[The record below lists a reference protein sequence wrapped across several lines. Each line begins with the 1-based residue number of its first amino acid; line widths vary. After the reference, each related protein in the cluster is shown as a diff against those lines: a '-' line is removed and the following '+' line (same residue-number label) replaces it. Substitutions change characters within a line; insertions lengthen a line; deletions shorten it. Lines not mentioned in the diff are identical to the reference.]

1 MYNEIEERNIFL
13 QERRNVMKKF
23 LILLLICL
31 ISLSLVA
38 CDTPPIETNTDTD
51 TNTTDVP
58 TENDYIK
65 TSLSFK
71 KEEEETYYTKIKYCF
86 GEYLGHDLPYNACK
100 NPYYKVVKSYE
111 IFCNLFSD
119 AESLDEEVFEEN
131 YILLIYK
138 ACEDEAYEIGFNNFE
153 MGELDCASID
163 YTRYYSS
170 TFPIS
175 DCASWH
181 INVLLLPNTTYCY
194 ENNFRQ
200 LNINKSIIN
209 TYSYSKELFDK
220 FTLYD
225 NEALIFTSQEQYNA
239 FREKYNP
246 EYYGPLIKKDSIYIA
261 FKSPKNVIAFESI
274 APYNNK
280 LTIEAHT
287 TEKAVEG
294 ITVIEIPRE
303 EFTDE
308 IPSNVSLEIQYKIHS
323 KNNNDLSVTEEE
335 WLNAFDFV
343 LNESTNITEE
353 IHLSYTKSNNEKYYG
368 ICKCLNTETKRAEIS
383 EDFQYYYDY
392 ENNCYYEAKNG
403 IWIKHNGDLINDS
416 AFSFFNYSPIKYAYG
431 SAQYNEGSQLYTINE
446 YGKYTDI
453 KVKISDGKLVYISFS
468 EPSAWREN
476 SKDTFKIYYS
486 NFGTT
491 EIILPKE
498 GSNAPTGLVAI
509 NRAEK
514 VTINLDS
521 HHSYMDKVEE
531 ENEDKTKHY
540 AGYICINQNGNEY
553 IAYAPN
559 VYSYYTAITYN
570 EKSDL
575 SELYSKIR
583 QIEYKYFNDSPEYTK
598 IDIIEIGNIITIY
611 FPDFNSYFECQE
623 YMLDNLSQIEA
634 VKSIDV
640 GYIEAQD
647 TNTKN
652 FDTYETIWL
661 STDRFEYDYLCS
673 SYENLNYVTI
683 PDSITKET
691 FNEYYV
697 FVVNSYDYRNK
708 VSDAKLVGNTVYLT
722 NNRYYTPNTLEDAID
737 RSCSFVVLVPKAELG
752 DLPEI
757 VTVKTLLVH
766 IIEE

>member
-1 MYNEIEERNIFL
+1 
-13 QERRNVMKKF
+13 MKKF
-23 LILLLICL
+23 LILLLICI
-31 ISLSLVA
+31 ISLSLFA
-38 CDTPPIETNTDTD
+38 CDTPPTDT
-51 TNTTDVP
+51 TTDTETADLP
-58 TENDYIK
+58 TENNYIK
-65 TSLSFK
+65 ASLAS
-71 KEEEETYYTKIKYCF
+71 KEETEEFYYTKIFYRF
-86 GEYLGHDLPYNACK
+86 GEYLGHDLPYNAYK

-111 IFCNLFSD
+111 SFCELFSNG
-119 AESLDEEVFEEN
+119 ENLDEEVFEEN
-131 YILLIYK
+131 YILLIYM
-138 ACEDEAYEIGFNNFE
+138 ACEGEAYEIGFNNFE
-153 MGELDCASID
+153 MGELDFASID

-170 TFPIS
+170 AFPIS

-225 NEALIFTSQEQYNA
+225 NEALIFASQEQYDT
-239 FREKYNP
+239 FREKYDS
-246 EYYGPLIKKDSIYIA
+246 EYYGSLVKKNSIYIA
-261 FKSPKNVIAFESI
+261 FKSPRYAIAFENVTLD
-274 APYNNK
+274 NNK
-280 LTIEAHT
+280 LTIKVHT
-287 TEKAVEG
+287 TEKALDD

-335 WLNAFDFV
+335 WLNAFDF
-343 LNESTNITEE
+343 NFDENTNLTEE
-353 IHLSYTKSNNEKYYG
+353 IHLSYIKINGEQFSG
-368 ICKCLNTETKRAEIS
+368 ICKCLTTETKRAEIA
-383 EDFQYYYDY
+383 DGFQYYYDY

-403 IWIKHNGDLINDS
+403 IWIKHNNVDFINDS
-416 AFSFFNYSPIKYAYG
+416 AFFFYDFSPIKYAYD
-431 SAQYNEGSQLYTINE
+431 SAAYTDYSQLYVIDE
-446 YGKYTDI
+446 YEEYTNI
-453 KVKISDGKLVYISFS
+453 KLKIEDGKLVYISFTH
-468 EPSAWREN
+468 PSAWREN

-491 EIILPKE
+491 EINLPKE
-498 GSNAPTGLVAI
+498 GNNAPTGMVAI

-514 VTINLDS
+514 VNINLDY

-531 ENEDKTKHY
+531 ENVDKTKHY

-559 VYSYYTAITYN
+559 VHSYYTAITIDEN
-570 EKSDL
+570 PNSME
-575 SELYSKIR
+575 EVYSKIYR
-583 QIEYKYFNDSPEYTK
+583 IENEYFNDSPEYTK
-598 IDIIEIGNIITIY
+598 IDIIEIGNVITIY
-611 FPDFNSYFECQE
+611 FPNFDSYFECQE
-623 YMLDNLSQIEA
+623 YMLDTLSQIEA

-647 TNTKN
+647 TNTMN
-652 FDTYETIWL
+652 FETYETIVLSYQDWFETDWL
-661 STDRFEYDYLCS
+661 CT
-673 SYENLNYVTI
+673 SYEDLKFACRNMKMPAN
-683 PDSITKET
+683 ITEET

-697 FVVNSYDYRNK
+697 FIVNSYDYRNK

-752 DLPEI
+752 DLPEE
-757 VTVKTLLVH
+757 VTVKTIITLV
-766 IIEE
+766 IDGSN